1 MVSEKLKAILAVLLG
16 NFFFATSIVAVKHI
30 SPSLITP
37 IALTSIRV
45 GGTAILF
52 WLFFGLKA
60 NTNKFQKADF
70 YIILICALTGIAMNQ
85 NFSIKG
91 MSLTSPIHASLLVL
105 TTPIVITLLAIFF
118 LKERLNSLKI
128 VGLLLG
134 IFGGVL
140 LVFSR
145 DISVVNKSGQ
155 ALGDMFV
162 VFGAISYATYVVM
175 MKSIAHKYSNTAI
188 LKWVFLIGS
197 MICIPFGWHDL
208 HLVQWAS
215 FDALSWFCLF
225 YIVVGATFFAYQ
237 LVNFGIYKLGASVAG
252 SFIYSQPFFA
262 TIAAIILLNETITLT
277 KFLSAGLIM
286 TGVFLANYKPKGK

>member
-1 MVSEKLKAILAVLLG
+1 MVSEKLKAILAVLVG

-60 NTNKFQKADF
+60 GINQFQKSDF
-70 YIILICALTGIAMNQ
+70 YIILICAITGIALNQ

-105 TTPIVITLLAIFF
+105 TTPIVITLLAAFF

-128 VGLLLG
+128 LGLLLG

-145 DISVVNKSGQ
+145 DVSVVNKSGQ

-162 VFGAISYATYVVM
+162 VFGAISYATYVVL

-197 MICIPFGWHDL
+197 LFSMPLGWHDL
-208 HLVQWAS
+208 KLVSWTS

-262 TIAAIILLNETITLT
+262 TIAAIILLNESVTLA
-277 KFLSAGLIM
+277 KFVSAGLIM
-286 TGVFLANYKPKGK
+286 TGVFFANYKSKAK

>member
-1 MVSEKLKAILAVLLG
+1 MVSEKIKAILAILLG

-30 SPSLITP
+30 SPSLIHP

-45 GGTAILF
+45 GGAAILF
-52 WLFFGLKA
+52 WLFFGLKGG
-60 NTNKFQKADF
+60 TNHFQKADF

-105 TTPIVITLLAIFF
+105 TTPIVITLLAAIF
-118 LKERLNSLKI
+118 LKEKLSILKI
-128 VGLLLG
+128 LGLLLG
-134 IFGGVL
+134 ILGGVL

-155 ALGDMFV
+155 ALGDMLI
-162 VFGAISYATYVVM
+162 VFGAISYSTYVVL

-197 MICIPFGWHDL
+197 MISIPFGWHDL
-208 HLVQWAS
+208 LLVQWAS
-215 FDALSWFCLF
+215 FDALSWFCLL
-225 YIVVGATFFAYQ
+225 YIVVGATFIAYQ

-262 TIAAIILLNETITLT
+262 TIAAIIFLNESITFT

-286 TGVFLANYKPKGK
+286 TGVFLANFKPKAM

>member
-1 MVSEKLKAILAVLLG
+1 MVSEKLKAILAVLVG

-60 NTNKFQKADF
+60 GTNQFQKADF

-105 TTPIVITLLAIFF
+105 TTPIVITLLAAFV
-118 LKERLNSLKI
+118 LKEKLTSLKI

-145 DISVVNKSGQ
+145 DVSVVNKSGQ

-162 VFGAISYATYVVM
+162 VFGAISYATYVVL

-197 MICIPFGWHDL
+197 MISIPFGWHDL
-208 HLVQWAS
+208 RLVQWAS

-252 SFIYSQPFFA
+252 SFIYSQPFLQP
-262 TIAAIILLNETITLT
+262 LLPS
-277 KFLSAGLIM
+277 FC
-286 TGVFLANYKPKGK
+286 